1 MPTPETELHATER
14 LLREK
19 LALAEA
25 AERAAAS
32 RSPRAAF
39 LAAAGRLLRRKHAP
53 AGTAAAG
60 KVSGAPAGPVDGS
73 HALAA
78 LFSAAAAPAPAR
90 TPAEVERD
98 KRDRRGDFIMATLGV
113 ALGLTCAVFPWYIF
127 FNQEQFGVQAI
138 KFGGRGGNAGR
149 SAAASGPGSGAQ
161 PFDQAPPDEDLD
173 PFATGTLSSGAQQGA
188 PGLDQQPFPAE
199 VPSFRLVHVANGRAM
214 IEDDAGLWVVQP
226 GTVLPDAS
234 RVRAIEKR
242 NGRWV
247 LVTNTD
253 RVLEMAR

>member
-1 MPTPETELHATER
+1 MPTPETELEATER

-19 LALAEA
+19 LALAGA

-32 RSPRAAF
+32 RSPRAAL
-39 LAAAGRLLRRKHAP
+39 LAAARRLLRRQPAP
-53 AGTAAAG
+53 AGKAAAG
-60 KVSGAPAGPVDGS
+60 KAPGAPAGPVDGS

-98 KRDRRGDFIMATLGV
+98 KRDRRGDLIMATLGV

-149 SAAASGPGSGAQ
+149 SVAASGPGSGAQ

-188 PGLDQQPFPAE
+188 PGLDQPFPVA
-199 VPSFRLVHVANGRAM
+199 VPTFRLVHVANGRAM

-247 LVTNTD
+247 LVTSTD